1 VSSMSGVNRNP
12 LDDLNGLQ
20 PLPFAGLRDRLLEV
34 AAARER
40 AGDPR
45 SADELRQLLE
55 SWGDEQELWMA
66 RVRGV
71 LGVHHEINNALVGV
85 RGNLQLVLKD
95 PAGPSPDAR
104 QRLEVVLRES
114 NRIQEAAA
122 RLRDLKAILGGPIPG
137 SRAA

>member
-1 VSSMSGVNRNP
+1 MSPTERGAA
-12 LDDLNGLQ
+12 DL
-20 PLPFAGLRDRLLEV
+20 LPRPPYERLREQLLED
-34 AAARER
+34 ASARER
-40 AGDPR
+40 GGDPEGAAAMR
-45 SADELRQLLE
+45 SMVDG
-55 SWGDEQELWMA
+55 WWNEQEQWNT
-66 RVRGV
+66 RVRDV